1 MNNLLVTYETNLVQ
15 SYGDDANRSKTVLV
29 GTTLMPNTMQNTDDQ
44 YLVFG
49 ASGNN
54 ELRTELSDLP
64 HKMQNPFTDMRRWL
78 KFEILDL
85 NAILEAIDKKNETEK
100 RRNKQ
105 IEDRREAI
113 KQIKDMKEGKDTLRT
128 YFMSQN
134 GKVNKITELT
144 DKVTR
149 AENDI
154 ECLGLL
160 HKIVVIQLN

>member
-15 SYGDDANRSKTVLV
+15 SYGDDANRSKTVLI

-113 KQIKDMKEGKDTLRT
+113 K
-128 YFMSQN
+128 
-134 GKVNKITELT
+134 
-144 DKVTR
+144 
-149 AENDI
+149 
-154 ECLGLL
+154 
-160 HKIVVIQLN
+160 

>member
-1 MNNLLVTYETNLVQ
+1 MNSLLVTYEKHLIQ
-15 SYGDDANRSKTVLV
+15 SYGDDANRSKTVMV
-29 GTTLMPNTMQNTDDQ
+29 GTTVMHNLEPDTDNQYMVFEASQNLDIR
-44 YLVFG
+44 
-49 ASGNN
+49 N
-54 ELRTELSDLP
+54 EMDSLP

-85 NAILEAIDKKNETEK
+85 QAILEAIDKKNEMEK
-100 RRNKQ
+100 RRNKK
-105 IEDRREAI
+105 ITDRRDAI

-128 YFMSQN
+128 YFMSQT

-144 DKVTR
+144 DSVIK
-149 AENDI
+149 AESDI

>member
-1 MNNLLVTYETNLVQ
+1 
-15 SYGDDANRSKTVLV
+15 
-29 GTTLMPNTMQNTDDQ
+29 
-44 YLVFG
+44 
-49 ASGNN
+49 
-54 ELRTELSDLP
+54 
-64 HKMQNPFTDMRRWL
+64 MRRWL

-144 DKVTR
+144 DKVTK

-154 ECLGLL
+154 ECLALL
-160 HKIVVIQLN
+160 HKIVVI